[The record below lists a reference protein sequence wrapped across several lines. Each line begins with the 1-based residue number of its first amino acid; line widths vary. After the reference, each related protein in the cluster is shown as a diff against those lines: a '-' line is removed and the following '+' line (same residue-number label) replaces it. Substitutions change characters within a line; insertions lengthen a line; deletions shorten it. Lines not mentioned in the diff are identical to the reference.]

1 MRNEELDRIL
11 SRIGTEE
18 DEIIPSSGF
27 TASLMDSVRREAT
40 TPPPIPFPWKR
51 ALPGLAAGCVALVL
65 VLIEIVTHLDQ
76 HAMVRETPAITAS
89 AFDPILKAA
98 LNAGIGWIFLAL
110 LLSLASVMFSLRFTS
125 AKT

>member
-1 MRNEELDRIL
+1 MRNQELDRIL
-11 SRIGTEE
+11 SRIGSEKE
-18 DEIIPSSGF
+18 EIIPSSGF
-27 TASLMDSVRREAT
+27 TASVMDSVRREAT

-65 VLIEIVTHLDQ
+65 ILTEMVTHLHQ
-76 HAMVRETPAITAS
+76 HTMAPEIPALTVS

-110 LLSLASVMFSLRFTS
+110 LLSLASVMLSLRLTS